1 LIFVW
6 NSIKSG
12 ADALDGV
19 WNYASD
25 GLSKRQVY
33 AMGVFFVELGG
44 KPHAFKQSATS
55 EKTGDIFQTRPMNF
69 GVKGSHIS
77 EDALRLSLA

>member
-1 LIFVW
+1 
-6 NSIKSG
+6 
-12 ADALDGV
+12 
-19 WNYASD
+19 
-25 GLSKRQVY
+25 
-33 AMGVFFVELGG
+33 MGVFFVELGG